1 MNRLTV
7 AALVLGSMVC
17 AACGSGRPVVS
28 RRTTAVA
35 SRPARVAKRRSSDR
49 RPGTVVMRNIAF
61 NPQTIHA
68 KVGETITWFNR
79 DDAPH
84 NVTYVSG
91 PRFTSSATFTNGG
104 SFRLKLTKAGT
115 IRYECTI
122 HPGMNGTIVV
132 AP

>member
-1 MNRLTV
+1 MKHLRAVT
-7 AALVLGSMVC
+7 LVLVSVGLT
-17 AACGSGRPVVS
+17 ACGSGGHGTS
-28 RRTTAVA
+28 RAAAPNV
-35 SRPARVAKRRSSDR
+35 
-49 RPGTVVMRNIAF
+49 VVMRNIAF

-68 KVGETITWFNR
+68 KVGQTITWINR

-84 NVTYVSG
+84 NVTYSSG
-91 PRFTSSATFTNGG
+91 PRFASSATFTNGE

-115 IRYECTI
+115 IRYMCTV